1 MKQVGRVVSFMEND
15 NKNLAYFQHIKKIHK
30 KVSNVKVF
38 KVDPYF
44 GCTFQVGLPKKGCTD
59 FPLLSEVFHN
69 PLVSLARLRLA
80 FSPLQG
86 SWLVLRQQKE

>member
-1 MKQVGRVVSFMEND
+1 M
-15 NKNLAYFQHIKKIHK
+15 
-30 KVSNVKVF
+30 
-38 KVDPYF
+38 DPYF

-80 FSPLQG
+80 FSPFARFMAGALAAVPPGQVPPG
-86 SWLVLRQQKE
+86 QVPGPGTCPGGTCRPGTCPGGTCPAWY